1 MAGILIYVAI
11 PDVDGSLGGLAELA
25 EPQRLAQLL
34 TRVVEKAQ
42 WCSLDPVC
50 SRHTGQGPGLLNLAA
65 CHACL
70 LLPETSCC
78 CGNILLDRKLV
89 WGDSQTKLP
98 SIFDIIKS
106 SNMQF
111 L

>member
-1 MAGILIYVAI
+1 MSGILIYVAI

-25 EPQRLAQLL
+25 EPQRLILL
-34 TRVVEKAQ
+34 LVKLFEKAQ

-50 SRHTGQGPGLLNLAA
+50 SGHQGQGPALLNLAA

-78 CGNILLDRKLV
+78 CGNSLLDRLLV
-89 WGDSQTKLP
+89 RGDINQSLP
-98 SIFDIIKS
+98 GI
-106 SNMQF
+106 
-111 L
+111 LEGVL